1 MRIEAKSGDM
11 TGSDGAQQEL
21 GEPVDGA
28 RLVER
33 IVRALPLGLSV
44 KTAEGAPLY
53 ANDAAVRHG
62 ADRLPS
68 GGAAPARALVQGD
81 EEAAPADRQA
91 AGSLTRRAERTFEVV
106 HHVVVVEGARYEVA
120 TSADVTDQV
129 QLQDELFQR
138 AYFDELTG
146 LPNRSLLENGVRDL
160 IETGRGEAPFA
171 LAFIDIDN
179 FKHINDYYGHG
190 VGDALLVKFARRI
203 AGQIRASD
211 LLARVGGDEF
221 VLLLAPTGGVDEL
234 GVEIE
239 RLSARQKEPFFI
251 DGHEIFSSASIGVS
265 LFPLHGRDYEALRVN
280 ADAAMYRLKGG
291 AKGGVNFFDPFVGRQ
306 TAERAELEQRLRL
319 AIRDRRLCCAF
330 QPKFDFREQAVVG
343 LEVLLRWRDEDGMI
357 HAPGDFVNLA
367 VELGLMDDITRLVLA
382 EIVGAMDRINDG
394 FGPLMPIGV
403 NIAARQA
410 GDFRFM
416 RSFVDSLVATGCPER
431 FIVEL
436 TEEAFL
442 HKTQF
447 QTRVLP
453 MLRDVGAKISIDDFG
468 VGYSSLSALTDITA
482 DEVKVDR
489 SFISAIHRRPRSQ
502 SLLRAVESLGAA
514 LGMSVIVEG
523 VETFEELA
531 YLEAA
536 TRIRYA
542 QGFYFARPMFF
553 DEIPQGGPALLNLR
567 AAPASRETVGARNAQ
582 QRTARRADGRG
593 G

>member
-1 MRIEAKSGDM
+1 MTNSGGGAKQGR
-11 TGSDGAQQEL
+11 QE
-21 GEPVDGA
+21 PNDDA
-28 RLVER
+28 RLLEK
-33 IVRALPLGLSV
+33 IVRVLPFGLCV
-44 KTAEGAPLY
+44 KAPDGTPLY
-53 ANDAAVRHG
+53 TNDAAIKHG
-62 ADRLPS
+62 ADRLARPAA
-68 GGAAPARALVQGD
+68 AAPSRALVQGD
-81 EEAAPADRQA
+81 EGKAQRDHNADQRGAACSQ
-91 AGSLTRRAERTFEVV
+91 TRRADRTFEVV
-106 HHVVVVEGARYEVA
+106 RQAIVVEGARYDVA
-120 TSADVTDQV
+120 TSTDVTDQV
-129 QLQDELFQR
+129 RLQDDLFRR
-138 AYFDELTG
+138 AYFDDLTG

-160 IETGRGEAPFA
+160 IEDGSSETKFA

-190 VGDALLVKFARRI
+190 VGDALLVKIARRL
-203 AGQIRASD
+203 ASQIRLSD

-221 VLLLAPTGGVDEL
+221 VLLLAPVGGVDEL
-234 GVEIE
+234 GADIE
-239 RLSARQKEPFFI
+239 RLSARLKEPFFI

-265 LFPLHGRDYEALRVN
+265 LYPSHGRDFKALRVN

-291 AKGGVNFFDPFVGRQ
+291 AKGGVNFFDPGVGRL
-306 TAERAELEQRLRL
+306 TAERAQLEQRLRL

-330 QPKFDFREQAVVG
+330 QPKFDFRSQSVVG
-343 LEVLLRWRDEDGMI
+343 LEVLLRWRDEDGVI

-382 EIVGAMDRINDG
+382 ETIGAIDRIDEG
-394 FGPLMPIGV
+394 FGPLTPISV
-403 NIAARQA
+403 NVAAKQA

-416 RSFVDSLVATGCPER
+416 RSFVEALDATGYPER
-431 FIVEL
+431 FMVEV

-442 HKTQF
+442 HKSQF
-447 QTRVLP
+447 QTRILP

-482 DEVKVDR
+482 DEIKVDR
-489 SFISAIHRRPRSQ
+489 SFITAIHRRPRSQ

-514 LGMSVIVEG
+514 LGMSVVVEG

-553 DEIPQGGPALLNLR
+553 DEIPRGMPALPGVR
-567 AAPASRETVGARNAQ
+567 AASSPRGTVAARAQ
-582 QRTARRADGRG
+582 QRAPRRNDGRG

>member
-1 MRIEAKSGDM
+1 MTNSAAGAKPEREEP
-11 TGSDGAQQEL
+11 SD
-21 GEPVDGA
+21 DA
-28 RLVER
+28 RLLER
-33 IVRALPLGLSV
+33 IVRVLPLGLSV
-44 KTAEGAPLY
+44 KSPDGTPIY
-53 ANDAAVRHG
+53 TNDAAMRHG
-62 ADRLPS
+62 ADRLPRPA
-68 GGAAPARALVQGD
+68 GADPLPALIQSDDGYEPRDHGADCRDAARSSIQRAD
-81 EEAAPADRQA
+81 
-91 AGSLTRRAERTFEVV
+91 RTFEVV
-106 HHVVVVEGARYEVA
+106 RQAIVVDGARYDVA

-129 QLQDELFQR
+129 RLQDDLFRR
-138 AYFDELTG
+138 AYFDDLTG

-160 IETGRGEAPFA
+160 IEETRSEAKFA

-179 FKHINDYYGHG
+179 FKHINDYYGHS
-190 VGDALLVKFARRI
+190 VGDALLVKIARRL
-203 AGQIRASD
+203 ASQIRLSD

-221 VLLLAPTGGVDEL
+221 VLLLAPVGGVEEIGAD
-234 GVEIE
+234 IE
-239 RLSARQKEPFFI
+239 RLSARLKEPFFI

-265 LFPLHGRDYEALRVN
+265 LYPSHGRDYEALRVN

-291 AKGGVNFFDPFVGRQ
+291 AKGGVNFFDPSVGRL

-330 QPKFDFREQAVVG
+330 QPKFDFRSQSVVG
-343 LEVLLRWRDEDGMI
+343 LEVLLRWRDEDGVI

-367 VELGLMDDITRLVLA
+367 VELGLMDDVTRLVLA
-382 EIVGAMDRINDG
+382 QTVGAIDRIDEG
-394 FGPLMPIGV
+394 FGPLTPISV
-403 NIAARQA
+403 NVAAKQA

-416 RSFVDSLVATGCPER
+416 RSFVDALDATGCPER
-431 FIVEL
+431 FMVEL

-447 QTRVLP
+447 QTRILP

-468 VGYSSLSALTDITA
+468 IGYSSLSALTDITA
-482 DEVKVDR
+482 DEIKVDR
-489 SFISAIHRRPRSQ
+489 SFITAIHRRPRSQ

-514 LGMSVIVEG
+514 LGMSVVVEG

-542 QGFYFARPMFF
+542 QGFYFARPMLF
-553 DEIPQGGPALLNLR
+553 DEIPQGAPAIPGAR
-567 AAPASRETVGARNAQ
+567 AASSPRGAVAARKAQ
-582 QRTARRADGRG
+582 QRAPRRNDGRG